1 MRRVL
6 LAVLP
11 FALIAPTGVARAGL
25 PGAPACPLFPADSI
39 WHADV
44 SALPVH
50 PMSALWLATSGA
62 GVLKLHPDLGWSGG
76 TAAPYGI
83 PYDVVD
89 STYPRVPVTFTYAGE
104 SDPGPYPLGPD
115 THIEGG
121 QDAGGDRH
129 ALVVDRDACVLYETW
144 DTHYDPAGST
154 AGSGAVYD
162 LRSNALRP
170 RDWTSADAAGL
181 PVLPG
186 LLRLDEVKAGNVDHA
201 IRFTLSKTDRSY
213 VWPARHQAGTGP
225 GNGLLPP
232 MGAWFRLKASY
243 DTSAFSADTRTVLA
257 AMKRHG
263 MVLADNGTDWFFGG
277 EASYDWPDQLISELK
292 QVPASAFEAVDT
304 SPLMVDPDSGQAR
317 AYP

>member
-1 MRRVL
+1 MRRPLCL
-6 LAVLP
+6 LLPLLLTAGTAAAVP
-11 FALIAPTGVARAGL
+11 
-25 PGAPACPLFPADSI
+25 PGAPGCPLFPADSV

-50 PMSALWLATSGA
+50 PKSALWLAASGGA
-62 GVLKLHPDLGWSGG
+62 AVKLHPDLGWAGG

-83 PYDVVD
+83 PYTVVD
-89 STYPRVPVTFTYAGE
+89 AAHDTVPVTFTYASE

-115 THIEGG
+115 TPIEGG
-121 QDAGGDRH
+121 NDALGDRH
-129 ALVVDRDACVLYETW
+129 ALMVDRDACVLYETY
-144 DTHYDPAGST
+144 DTHYSPAGST
-154 AGSGAVYD
+154 AGSGAIYD

-181 PVLPG
+181 PILPG
-186 LLRLDEVKAGNVDHA
+186 LLRLDEVLAGNVDHP
-201 IRFTLSKTDRSY
+201 IRFTMAKTDRSW
-213 VWPARHQAGTGP
+213 VWPARHQAGLPTQ
-225 GNGLLPP
+225 GLLAP

-243 DTSAFSADTRTVLA
+243 DVSGFGADTRVVLA

-263 MVLADNGTDWFFGG
+263 MILADNGSDWFFGG
-277 EASYDWPDQLISELK
+277 EASTEWPDALIAELK

-304 SPLMVDPDSGQAR
+304 TPLMVDPDSGQAR